1 VEQAAGKD
9 REVPTTAEVSEPTLE
24 NHTRR
29 RIPDIFGGLSR
40 ENVRAPWLTLLLV
53 FVVSLSTRLICFTGL
68 VGSDDIFYSIYAERI
83 AEGTYRLE
91 PHHMAIRYGVILP
104 LAAIYKVFGIHE
116 WSTVALPL
124 LASSLAP
131 VLAALVGFQLSGA
144 TATWVAGLLLA
155 TFPVDARYATILV
168 PESMLQSAVLAA
180 AIVYLVA
187 EARQSVTLG
196 IVSGILLG
204 LAYLIKEPGAF
215 VVTAFVIFAFAQR
228 RWSLG
233 LAVAGGAALVL
244 AAELTWYWVVTQDL
258 LFRTD
263 AMVIHNR
270 QPEVI
275 VANEHLIY
283 RLFQAYPRLMLLPNM
298 DFGLHSLLAG
308 AACVLALVSDRSY
321 RTVFLLLWATVPLLY
336 LNFGTSSFQRFWALP
351 VSPRYVSLIY
361 PPLFVLTG
369 IIVAD
374 MIRLQAKKLV
384 AVILLPL
391 VCSVGIAC
399 AFATRG
405 TGYRINDVHN
415 LRDIVGVA
423 RESGQQVCEITGPRS
438 KRWRQTLLILAPDV
452 IGCSA
457 TQLLGV
463 APNASGLPVSHPL
476 KSDFSDRN
484 APTHQKSATQS

>member
-1 VEQAAGKD
+1 MRQSLKTQRTTRLTLRTGEPFLD
-9 REVPTTAEVSEPTLE
+9 TSVPRQVSKPYRPLHGETFQ
-24 NHTRR
+24 
-29 RIPDIFGGLSR
+29 IPWPALLLIFG
-40 ENVRAPWLTLLLV
+40 
-53 FVVSLSTRLICFTGL
+53 VSLVVRSICFTGL
-68 VGSDDIFYSIYAERI
+68 IGSDDLFYSAFAQQILD
-83 AEGTYRLE
+83 GTYQLE
-91 PHHMAIRYGVILP
+91 RNHMAIRYGVILP

-131 VLAALVGFQLSGA
+131 VLATLVGFQLSGA
-144 TATWVAGLLLA
+144 TAAWIAGLLLA

-180 AIVYLVA
+180 AIVYLNA
-187 EARQSVTLG
+187 EARQSMALG
-196 IVSGILLG
+196 IVSGILMG

-233 LAVAGGAALVL
+233 LTVAGGAALVL
-244 AAELTWYWVVTQDL
+244 AAELTWFWVVTQDL
-258 LFRTD
+258 LFRTH
-263 AMVIHNR
+263 AMVVNNR

-275 VANEHLIY
+275 SANEHLIY
-283 RLFQAYPRLMLLPNM
+283 RLFQSYPRLMLLPNV
-298 DFGLHSLLAG
+298 DFGLHSVLAA
-308 AACVLALVSDRSY
+308 AACVVALVSDRSY
-321 RTVFLLLWATVPLLY
+321 RTAFLLLWAAVPLLY
-336 LNFGTSSFQRFWALP
+336 LNFGTSSFERFWALP

-374 MIRLQAKKLV
+374 MIRVQTNKLV
-384 AVILLPL
+384 PVILLPL
-391 VCSVGIAC
+391 VYSVGIAC

-423 RESGQQVCEITGPRS
+423 RESGQQICEITGPRS
-438 KRWRQTLLILAPDV
+438 KRWRQMLLILAPDV

-463 APNASGLPVSHPL
+463 APNASGLPVSNPL

>member
-1 VEQAAGKD
+1 MQ
-9 REVPTTAEVSEPTLE
+9 RSL
-24 NHTRR
+24 NTRR
-29 RIPDIFGGLSR
+29 TTRLTLRTGEPFLDTSVPRQVSTPYRPLHVESFQIPWPSLLLIFG
-40 ENVRAPWLTLLLV
+40 
-53 FVVSLSTRLICFTGL
+53 VSLVVRSICFTGL
-68 VGSDDIFYSIYAERI
+68 IGSDDLYYSAYAQQI
-83 AEGTYRLE
+83 LEGTYQLE
-91 PHHMAIRYGVILP
+91 HDHMSIRYGVILP

-258 LFRTD
+258 LFRTH
-263 AMVIHNR
+263 AMVIHDR

-283 RLFQAYPRLMLLPNM
+283 RLFQAYPRLMLLPNV

-321 RTVFLLLWATVPLLY
+321 RTVFLLLWAAVPLLY

-374 MIRLQAKKLV
+374 MNRLQAKKLV

-423 RESGQQVCEITGPRS
+423 RESGQQICEITGPRS

-457 TQLLGV
+457 TQPLGV